1 MNYLESRISIITD
14 NKIKEH
20 KNVNINN
27 DSITSS
33 LLSVNGLHIKQ
44 GRKTRKVT
52 TRGRIKNIK

>member
-1 MNYLESRISIITD
+1 MTD

-33 LLSVNGLHIKQ
+33 IFSINGLHIKQ

-52 TRGRIKNIK
+52 TRGGIKNIK